1 VNRAERLRRVIPG
14 ADDALI
20 AALAAKPAG
29 EVDMIVAALRQA
41 RRDERQHQADQ
52 RRQRKSDG
60 RRFRHY
66 DSGELT
72 KRNIRLLDSAGRR
85 AATGDL
91 DALAGFAEF
100 TRHADRVMRLA
111 VIGLRAQG
119 ISDEV
124 IGGYLGITR
133 QAVGQRFGRKGS
145 FTLDSRSDAG

>member
-14 ADDALI
+14 ADNALI

-41 RRDERQHQADQ
+41 RRDERQRQADQ

-72 KRNIRLLDSAGRR
+72 QRNIRLLDSGARR
-85 AATGDL
+85 AAKGDL
-91 DALAGFAEF
+91 DALAGLAEF
-100 TRHADRVMRLA
+100 LRQGDRLTALA
-111 VIGLRAQG
+111 VNGLRAQG

-145 FTLDSRSDAG
+145 FTSDSRSDAG